1 MAKSN
6 RVIKR
11 QMIDIYGAVDML
23 TGFEADER
31 ELTYH
36 HLEKREYGGQQ
47 TIENGAVLLREM
59 HQWLH
64 AMEMYYP
71 DIFDLV
77 NDCLM
82 GYKNAIDTNNINL
95 ISQYWEEVL
104 PELQNQYFHYIED
117 HGTQKTKKRK
127 RR

>member
-11 QMIDIYGAVDML
+11 KMVDVYGAVDML

-36 HLEKREYGGQQ
+36 HLEKKEYGGQQ
-47 TIENGAVLLREM
+47 TIDNGALLLREM

-64 AMEMYYP
+64 ALENEHL
-71 DIFDLV
+71 DLFNLV

-82 GYKNAIDTNNINL
+82 GYKSAIDANNINL
-95 ISQYWEEVL
+95 IAQYWEECL
-104 PELQNQYFHYIED
+104 PELQNQYFHYIEE
-117 HGTQKTKKRK
+117 HGTQKTKTRK